1 MTPQLVLKAFEH
13 VPSAQQLQQLQQ
25 LLASSEGTAVSGL
38 AAALQPALDS
48 LLKSSGALTASV
60 PPGDY
65 LVLQTPVIAG
75 IEATVT
81 AGGKVTAQ
89 QTSVPQPALL
99 RKQSTPAGSCPQQQK
114 SWCKEVRSSPLLAS
128 CAARADR
135 HTAHFN
141 VSACM

>member
-25 LLASSEGTAVSGL
+25 LLASSEGTAVPGL

-48 LLKSSGALTASV
+48 LLNTSGALTASV

-65 LVLQTPVIAG
+65 LVLQTPVIPG

-89 QTSVPQPALL
+89 QTLLPKPAVLG
-99 RKQSTPAGSCPQQQK
+99 KQSTPTGSCPHQHEN
-114 SWCKEVRSSPLLAS
+114 WCKEVRPSLLLAS
-128 CAARADR
+128 SAARA
-135 HTAHFN
+135 
-141 VSACM
+141 C